1 MKNERKLCDFLF
13 DNMLG
18 KLFRRRDFKESDN
31 EKLRNESKERR
42 QMESSNV
49 KEINDEKALI
59 EWEIFV
65 FVRSYFDTVTITE
78 FGDKHLGVSEAML
91 GLGQPLI

>member
-1 MKNERKLCDFLF
+1 
-13 DNMLG
+13 
-18 KLFRRRDFKESDN
+18 
-31 EKLRNESKERR
+31 
-42 QMESSNV
+42 MESSNV